1 MAPNTNIA
9 TIYDNDLNDLN
20 VAALL
25 EEAREAA
32 ESYLDGDPEY
42 KVDRMAGMAMELAR
56 LSDEVLDSLEV
67 LKEALR
73 KAAEPKLDQSPD
85 KVVRL
90 DAVSEWGTS
99 LGHVTV
105 TFPDSSVKLRKGAD
119 MARLKRT
126 LGDRFV
132 DFFEERTLYTPKGDF
147 KDRTTEA
154 IKAAADHPE
163 EAAEARVAM
172 AAVVVKEGT
181 PRVGF
186 KPDAKFRN

>member
-1 MAPNTNIA
+1 MLANV
-9 TIYDNDLNDLN
+9 YDTDLNELN
-20 VAALL
+20 VGALL

-32 ESYLDGDPEY
+32 ETYLDGDPEY

-56 LSDEVLDSLEV
+56 LSDEVLDVLEI

-90 DAVSEWGTS
+90 DGVNEWGTK
-99 LGHVTV
+99 LGHVAV

-126 LGDRFV
+126 LGDRFS
-132 DFFEERTLYTPKGDF
+132 DFFTEKTTYAPTEDF
-147 KDRTTEA
+147 KDRTSEA
-154 IKAAADHPE
+154 LKTAAEHPE